1 MGFLQSMQKDIRCHN
16 SSPQFP
22 ITYFVFLEGKKMLL
36 EQFQQVGTVK
46 PFKRIIRDGLRFQR
60 SNIKEA
66 RMKTQDNTSCDW

>member
-1 MGFLQSMQKDIRCHN
+1 
-16 SSPQFP
+16 
-22 ITYFVFLEGKKMLL
+22 MLL